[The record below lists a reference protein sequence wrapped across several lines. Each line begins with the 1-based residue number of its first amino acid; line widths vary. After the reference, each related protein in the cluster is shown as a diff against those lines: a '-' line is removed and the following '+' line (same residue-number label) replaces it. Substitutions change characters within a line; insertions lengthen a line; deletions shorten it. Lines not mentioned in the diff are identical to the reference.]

1 MTVPELAA
9 WAAWYASQDV
19 PVFPLRPGHKK
30 PLPGSHGVDDATT
43 DAATVAAW
51 WAQHPDA
58 NIGAAC
64 GVLFDVVDVDGP
76 EGAASLDALYPE
88 GWPATVARV
97 RTPRPGGLHCYVPTM
112 GAPVKVGGRG
122 GLPKG
127 VDTRG
132 AGGYVVLPPST
143 LVELRDAAGGI
154 DQHAGVY
161 AWEGDTPTFGPAQVA
176 TVRAC
181 KPWRRVWD
189 TPAPVV
195 APAGPRATL
204 TPSQGTSRYGARV
217 LDDEAATVAA
227 AAAGGRN
234 DALNR
239 AAFKVGQ
246 LVPHEIPEADAL
258 AALADAA
265 RACGLPDAE
274 AAATIRSGLTNGMK
288 SPREPR
294 ERPADDP
301 LAGLLDRT
309 PAPRIDP
316 ATGEV
321 LDDDDGG
328 SIRQEDGTG
337 TPPGDGSASDVLA
350 ELVFGATPLL
360 STIRQAAHAR
370 LVTPWAVLG
379 ATLARV
385 VAEIPPHVVLPPI
398 VGGDASLNLAVALV
412 AGSGGGKSGAV
423 SCSGDV
429 VRLPGRRART
439 IGPGSGEGIMMA
451 FLEKDPDPGAKG
463 NRLCAEPLALLAADE
478 VAQIGAVQGRASQAT
493 FGPIVR
499 SMLTGDEVSTTAA
512 DADRCRRLPR
522 NGYRLA
528 IVAGVQPPLAG
539 VLLDDTDAGTPQRW
553 LWLPADDPGWNAPP
567 TSWPA
572 PIIWTFPRPPEGAR
586 DPDGKI
592 RIPVPPEVVEAVHG
606 ARVRRLRRE
615 GDPLDGHRLLTRE
628 KVAAALALLHGEFA
642 ITPDWWRLSGLVMAR
657 SDATRTHCAATLA
670 AKAEQQS
677 RARGRLDAVR
687 EAGAREARTDEAMRH
702 ARLVWCT
709 VAATARHNGA
719 KHEPG
724 EGCTSRCIANALR
737 HHPGADRA
745 AALDVAADLAWIEER
760 DGRWFAG
767 PARPA
772 DAEGGRP

>member
-1 MTVPELAA
+1 MTVPELGG
-9 WAAWYASQDV
+9 WAAWYAAQGV

-30 PLPGSHGVDDATT
+30 PLRGSHGVDDATT

-51 WAQHPDA
+51 WAQYPDA
-58 NIGAAC
+58 NIGAAT
-64 GVLFDVVDVDGP
+64 GVLFDCVDVDGP

-88 GWPATVARV
+88 GWPATVALV

-112 GAPVKVGGRG
+112 GAPVKAGGRG

-132 AGGYVVLPPST
+132 AGGYVVLPPSR
-143 LVELRDAAGGI
+143 LVEIRDAAGGVE
-154 DQHAGVY
+154 QHAGVY

-189 TPAPVV
+189 TPVPVA
-195 APAGPRATL
+195 APAGPRAPL

-227 AAAGGRN
+227 AGPGGRN

-246 LVPHEIPEADAL
+246 LVPHEVTEADAL

-274 AAATIRSGLTNGMK
+274 ARATLASGLGK
-288 SPREPR
+288 GKAQPRQPK
-294 ERPADDP
+294 ERPAGDP

-321 LDDDDGG
+321 LDADPDDAA
-328 SIRQEDGTG
+328 ELV
-337 TPPGDGSASDVLA
+337 PAFSASDVLA
-350 ELVFGATPLL
+350 DLVFGATPLL

-370 LVTPWAVLG
+370 LVVPWAVLG
-379 ATLARV
+379 AVLARV
-385 VAEIPPHVVLPPI
+385 VAEVPPHVVLPPL
-398 VGGDASLNLAVALV
+398 VGSDASLNLAVALV
-412 AGSGGGKSGAV
+412 AGSGGGKSGAMG
-423 SCSGDV
+423 CAADV
-429 VRLPGRRART
+429 VRIPGRRAQD
-439 IGPGSGEGIMMA
+439 IGPGSGEGLMMA
-451 FLEKDPDPGAKG
+451 FLERDPETKE
-463 NRLCAEPLALLAADE
+463 NRLKADPLAVLAADE
-478 VAQIGAVQGRASQAT
+478 VAQIGVVQGRASQAT
-493 FGPIVR
+493 FGPVVR
-499 SMLTGDEVSTTAA
+499 SMLTGGGVSTTSV
-512 DADRCRRLPR
+512 DRDRCRRLPA
-522 NGYRLA
+522 NAYRLA
-528 IVAGVQPPLAG
+528 IVAGVQPKLSG

-553 LWLPADDPGWNAPP
+553 LWLPADDPSWDVAPTDWPEPITWRFPAPP
-567 TSWPA
+567 H
-572 PIIWTFPRPPEGAR
+572 R
-586 DPDGKI
+586 DLDG
-592 RIPVPPEVVEAVHG
+592 RVRFVVPPEVAEAVHT

-615 GDPLDGHRLLTRE
+615 GDALDGHRLLTRE
-628 KVAAALALLHGEFA
+628 KVAAALALLHGEFE
-642 ITPDWWRLSGLVMAR
+642 ITAQWWTLSALVMAR
-657 SDATRTHCAATLA
+657 SDQTRTHCAEALT
-670 AKAEQQS
+670 AKAEDQS

-687 EAGAREARTDEAMRH
+687 ESGAREARTDDAMKH
-702 ARLVWCT
+702 ARMVWRYVST
-709 VAATARHNGA
+709 GAHSNA
-719 KHEPG
+719 KHDPG
-724 EGCTSRCIANALR
+724 EGCTSRCVGHALR

-760 DGRWFAG
+760 DGRWFPG

>member
-1 MTVPELAA
+1 MTGESAEGATLAA
-9 WAAWYASQDV
+9 WAAWYASQGV

-51 WAQHPDA
+51 WQQHPHA

-64 GVLFDVVDVDGP
+64 GVRFDVVDVDGP
-76 EGAASLDALYPE
+76 AGSASLDALYPE

-97 RTPRPGGLHCYVPTM
+97 RTPRPGGLHCYLPTM
-112 GAPVKVGGRG
+112 GAPVKAGGRG
-122 GLPKG
+122 GMPPG

-132 AGGYVVLPPST
+132 AGGYVVLPPSR
-143 LVELRDAAGGI
+143 LVDTP
-154 DQHAGVY
+154 DQHAGAY
-161 AWEGDTPTFGPAQVA
+161 WWEGDTPTFGPPDVA

-195 APAGPRATL
+195 APAGPRAPL
-204 TPSQGTSRYGARV
+204 APSEGTTRYGVRV

-227 AAAGGRN
+227 APPGGRN

-246 LVPHEIPEADAL
+246 LVPHEVTEADAL
-258 AALADAA
+258 AALLDAA

-274 AAATIRSGLTNGMK
+274 ARATLASGLGK
-288 SPREPR
+288 GKAQPRQPE
-294 ERPADDP
+294 ERPAGDP

-321 LDDDDGG
+321 LDDDDDDDAGP
-328 SIRQEDGTG
+328 
-337 TPPGDGSASDVLA
+337 PPGDGPASDVLA
-350 ELVFGATPLL
+350 DLVFDATPLL

-379 ATLARV
+379 AVLARV
-385 VAEIPPHVVLPPI
+385 VAEVPPHVVLPPL
-398 VGGDASLNLAVALV
+398 VGSDASLNLAVALV
-412 AGSGGGKSGAV
+412 ADSGGGKSGAL
-423 SCSGDV
+423 SCAGDI
-429 VRLPGRRART
+429 VRLPGRHART

-463 NRLCAEPLALLAADE
+463 NRLRAEPLALLAADE

-572 PIIWTFPRPPEGAR
+572 PITWTFPRPPEGSR

-592 RIPVPPEVVEAVHG
+592 RIPVPPEVAAAVYD

-642 ITPDWWRLSGLVMAR
+642 ITPDWWKLSGLVMAR
-657 SDATRTHCAATLA
+657 SDATRAHCAATLA
-670 AKAEQQS
+670 AKAEDQS

-687 EAGAREARTDEAMRH
+687 ESGAREARTDDAMKH
-702 ARLVWCT
+702 ARLVWRYVST
-709 VAATARHNGA
+709 GAHSNA
-719 KHEPG
+719 KHDPA
-724 EGCTSRCIANALR
+724 EGCTARCVGHALR

-745 AALDVAADLAWIEER
+745 AALDVATDLAWIEER
-760 DGRWFAG
+760 DGRWFPG